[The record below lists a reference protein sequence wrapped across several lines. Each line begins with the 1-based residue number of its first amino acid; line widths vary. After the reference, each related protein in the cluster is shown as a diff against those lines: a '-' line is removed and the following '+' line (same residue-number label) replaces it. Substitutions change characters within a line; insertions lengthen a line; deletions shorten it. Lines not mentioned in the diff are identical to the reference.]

1 MEMLSLKKRVG
12 FYQKNG
18 IEMITA
24 ALTFGYEKQIKTM
37 CSVSEMEQEK
47 RNTVPLFHFSRITS
61 NPKWNR
67 TKAETKNGRMRNLRK
82 A

>member
-18 IEMITA
+18 TEMITA

-47 RNTVPLFHFSRITS
+47 RNTVPLFHFGLLVIRNGT
-61 NPKWNR
+61 
-67 TKAETKNGRMRNLRK
+67 ETKPKRRTGV
-82 A
+82 

>member
-1 MEMLSLKKRVG
+1 
-12 FYQKNG
+12 
-18 IEMITA
+18 MITA

-61 NPKWNR
+61 RSEMEQNQS
-67 TKAETKNGRMRNLRK
+67 RNEERAYEKPTQSLSFLSPRD
-82 A
+82 AL